1 MKRTVSALNLPR
13 RVTDV
18 LVYAKVVLARMTEE
32 PLFDPP
38 PALLSTLEADV
49 AAFEA
54 AVVSVASRR
63 RGAAA
68 VRKQCQSKVLHDL
81 QQLQAYV
88 QSLAQRLSPNE
99 AAAVIERAGMH
110 VKDARGPSKP
120 PLRVHPGPLASTAH
134 AYARAARTRASYE
147 FQYAFEGGTWVSMA
161 PTVRSDAPLEGLVPG
176 LLYSV
181 RVRMATKA
189 GLSDF
194 SEPVMF
200 RAG

>member
-1 MKRTVSALNLPR
+1 MKRTLSALNLPR

-18 LVYAKVVLARMTEE
+18 LVYAKFVLARMTED

-38 PALLSTLEADV
+38 SALLAALQADV
-49 AAFEA
+49 TAFEA
-54 AVVSVASRR
+54 AVIAVVSRR
-63 RGAAA
+63 MGAGAE
-68 VRKQCQSKVLHDL
+68 RKQCQSKVLHDL
-81 QQLQAYV
+81 QQLQTYV
-88 QSLAQRLSPNE
+88 QSLAQGLSPHE
-99 AAAVIERAGMH
+99 AAAVIARAGMN

-120 PLRVHPGPLASTAH
+120 PLRVNSGPLASTAH
-134 AYARAARTRASYE
+134 AYARAVKTRASYE
-147 FQYAFEGGTWVSMA
+147 FQYAFEGGTWVSLA
-161 PTVRSDAPLEGLVPG
+161 PTVRSDALLEGLVAG

-194 SEPVMF
+194 SEPVPF

>member
-1 MKRTVSALNLPR
+1 MKRTLSALNLPR
-13 RVTDV
+13 RVTGI
-18 LVYAKVVLARMTEE
+18 LVYAKFVLARMTED

-38 PALLSTLEADV
+38 SALLAALQADV
-49 AAFEA
+49 TAFEA
-54 AVVSVASRR
+54 AVIAVVSRR
-63 RGAAA
+63 MGAGA

-81 QQLQAYV
+81 REMQAYV
-88 QSLAQRLSPNE
+88 QSLARRLPANE
-99 AAAVIERAGMH
+99 AAAVIECAGMN